1 MSAKEVEKEKEK
13 RSKALRQDV
22 GSQTSPAKR
31 AAAPGAGAGS
41 GEDEGSDGG
50 GGVELEVRRELA
62 SMSYKNLRHMESGP
76 KVRVSAFVLICFSK
90 SRRVSASVVFGCFGD
105 RIFARSK
112 VWHWTLKLGRR
123 LGGVACER
131 PKVPTYAP
139 LVLLDI

>member
-13 RSKALRQDV
+13 RSKALRQEI

-31 AAAPGAGAGS
+31 AAAAGAGAGS

-76 KVRVSAFVLICFSK
+76 KVRVSAVFRKAAEFLLLLCLTVLGTGFLLEVRCGTGPSN
-90 SRRVSASVVFGCFGD
+90 SAGALAV
-105 RIFARSK
+105 
-112 VWHWTLKLGRR
+112 
-123 LGGVACER
+123 
-131 PKVPTYAP
+131 
-139 LVLLDI
+139 